1 MDLRDPLVPIVRRP
15 FGRRESDAALRTRL
29 YAAAFVAQVA
39 GLSMP
44 RDRSPRTYDISE
56 PAAPLGLVRNEKV

>member
-1 MDLRDPLVPIVRRP
+1 MDLRDPLVPTARRP
-15 FGRRESDAALRTRL
+15 FGRRAEDAALRTRL

-44 RDRSPRTYDISE
+44 KDRGARAYDIAE
-56 PAAPLGLVRNEKV
+56 PVAPLGLVRDEKV